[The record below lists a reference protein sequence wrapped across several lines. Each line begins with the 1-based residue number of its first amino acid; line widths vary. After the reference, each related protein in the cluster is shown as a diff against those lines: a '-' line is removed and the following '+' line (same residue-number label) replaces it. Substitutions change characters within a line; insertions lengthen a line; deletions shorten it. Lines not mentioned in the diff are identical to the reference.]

1 MYLRGE
7 TEGELSGPITADDK
21 VKLHWDRDQAVDLNT
36 LGGVLDQPRVTAW
49 SGITIAPNEG
59 HDGFWLRLTV
69 TDQRVCRI
77 SAHPDAI
84 PEVVNPIGGYW
95 RPALVDGGSLVYLT
109 ARRIETGDGVR
120 WELGAIGHG
129 SAAAEM
135 TEHLCDEARAWSPER
150 NHYDPRLVVYPAE
163 TPARELGGAVFEK
176 THSRFV
182 FSYNNVSG

>member
-1 MYLRGE
+1 VYLRGE
-7 TEGELSGPITADDK
+7 TEGELGGSITADDM
-21 VKLHWDRDQAVDLNT
+21 VKLHWDRDQAVDLKA
-36 LGGVLDQPRVTAW
+36 LSGVLDQPRVTAW

-77 SAHPDAI
+77 SAHADAV

-95 RPALVDGGSLVYLT
+95 RPALVDGGSLAYLT
-109 ARRIETGDGVR
+109 ARRLETGDGVR

-129 SAAAEM
+129 PAAAEL
-135 TEHLCDEARAWSPER
+135 TEHLCDEARAWSPKRDQYE
-150 NHYDPRLVVYPAE
+150 PRLVIHPAG
-163 TPARELGGAVFEK
+163 TPDDELAGPAFDK

-182 FSYNNVSG
+182 FTYDIAPT